1 MRRKLSSRGT
11 FTGYREKHGLSNGEA
26 AQLSVATDARKKSVD
41 CFANE
46 SWRDMAKEL
55 NESMATVEI
64 RPKRGNAKT

>member
-1 MRRKLSSRGT
+1 MSS
-11 FTGYREKHGLSNGEA
+11 
-26 AQLSVATDARKKSVD
+26 
-41 CFANE
+41 E